1 MTPHAHLDART
12 LRSRLNHPVIDA
24 DGHWIEYSPVMR
36 EEFKR
41 IGGAAAEE
49 ALALSMQ
56 RVPNALKMSVGERQR
71 RRGGPGGVLGPTPRR
86 VSGRGPPPLPRAAFA
101 TSRARL

>member
-1 MTPHAHLDART
+1 MSIHAHLDART

-36 EEFKR
+36 EEFRR

-49 ALALSMQ
+49 ALALATS
-56 RVPNALKMSVGERQR
+56 RVPNALKLSLDER
-71 RRGGPGGVLGPTPRR
+71 RRRR
-86 VSGRGPPPLPRAAFA
+86 VAQ
-101 TSRARL
+101 